1 MSSDSDRR
9 ELRRQLLDR
18 VVEALI
24 VAHCSGPSADEQLER
39 ARAELQAFDAEP
51 AAIFRQ
57 GIGAA

>member
-24 VAHCSGPSADEQLER
+24 TAHCGERSAHEQLER
-39 ARAELQAFDAEP
+39 VRAELQAFDAEP
-51 AAIFRQ
+51 VAIFSQ
-57 GIGAA
+57 GLVAA

>member
-24 VAHCSGPSADEQLER
+24 AAHCGGPSLR
-39 ARAELQAFDAEP
+39 ASDAEP
-51 AAIFRQ
+51 AAIFNQ
-57 GIGAA
+57 GLGAA

>member
-1 MSSDSDRR
+1 MSTDSDRR

-24 VAHCSGPSADEQLER
+24 AAHYGGPS
-39 ARAELQAFDAEP
+39 LQAFDVEP
-51 AAIFRQ
+51 AAIFNQ

>member
-18 VVEALI
+18 VAEGLI
-24 VAHCSGPSADEQLER
+24 AAHCGGRSAHEQLER
-39 ARAELQAFDAEP
+39 ARAELQAFDTER

>member
-18 VVEALI
+18 VAEGLI
-24 VAHCSGPSADEQLER
+24 AAHCGGRSAHERLER
-39 ARAELQAFDAEP
+39 ARAELQAFDAVP
-51 AAIFRQ
+51 VAIFSK

>member
-24 VAHCSGPSADEQLER
+24 SGSLRRTVGP
-39 ARAELQAFDAEP
+39 
-51 AAIFRQ
+51 
-57 GIGAA
+57 

>member
-24 VAHCSGPSADEQLER
+24 TAHCGGRSAHEQLER

-51 AAIFRQ
+51 VAIFSQ
-57 GIGAA
+57 GLVAA